1 MGVGHGRLDEMT
13 ECLKNLL
20 DAGHEMFDQPPREA
34 ENLVLPNLVGDDD
47 ENSVLDRGV
56 AELELFCG
64 HYAGIEGRV
73 IIER

>member
-1 MGVGHGRLDEMT
+1 MT
-13 ECLKNLL
+13 GCLKNLL

-56 AELELFCG
+56 AELELFLG
-64 HYAGIEGRV
+64 HYAGIERRV
-73 IIER
+73 IIERQAP